1 LSEKLRRHKGKIF
14 AFSAPSGAG
23 KTTILKQVLKD
34 YPEIVFS
41 VSATTRKKRSDEV
54 DGREYFFISEEEFK
68 KKIDNDEFIEW
79 ENFFGYY
86 YGTLKSSVNK
96 NIEEGKSVFLE
107 LDVKGALNIK
117 KLYPDSVL
125 IFIEPPSFE
134 ELIKRLKKRN
144 TETEEDF
151 NKRIERAEMEL
162 SLKDKF
168 DYFVVN
174 NFLDKAVSEVRE
186 IIEKNK
192 KENVNAT

>member
-1 LSEKLRRHKGKIF
+1 MSKQKGKIF

-23 KTTILKQVLKD
+23 KTTILKQILKD
-34 YPEIVFS
+34 YPEFVFS
-41 VSATTRKKRSDEV
+41 VSATTRKKRNDEV
-54 DGREYFFISEEEFK
+54 EGREYFFISEEEFK
-68 KKIDNDEFIEW
+68 RKIKNNEFIEW
-79 ENFFGYY
+79 EKFYDYY
-86 YGTLKSSVNK
+86 YGTLKSFVNK
-96 NIEEGKSVFLE
+96 NLETGKYVFLE

-125 IFIEPPSFE
+125 IFIEPPSFD

-144 TETEEDF
+144 TDTEADF
-151 NKRIERAEMEL
+151 KKRIERAEMEL

-174 NFLDKAVSEVRE
+174 NFLDKAVLEVKK

-192 KENVNAT
+192 KENMNAT

>member
-1 LSEKLRRHKGKIF
+1 MNKHRGKIF

-54 DGREYFFISEEEFK
+54 NGREYFFISEDEFK
-68 KKIDNDEFIEW
+68 KRIEKGEFIEW
-79 ENFFGYY
+79 EKFYDYY
-86 YGTLKSSVNK
+86 YGTLKSFVNQ
-96 NIEEGKSVFLE
+96 NLEEGKSVFLE
-107 LDVKGALNIK
+107 LDVNGALNIK

-125 IFIEPPSFE
+125 IFIAPPSFD
-134 ELIKRLKKRN
+134 ELIMRLKKRN
-144 TETEEDF
+144 TETEEDLK
-151 NKRIERAEMEL
+151 KRIKRAKMEL
-162 SLKDKF
+162 SLKNKF

-174 NFLDKAVSEVRE
+174 NYLDKAVSEVKKIVE
-186 IIEKNK
+186 NNK

>member
-1 LSEKLRRHKGKIF
+1 MNKHRGKIF

-54 DGREYFFISEEEFK
+54 NGREYFFISEDEFK
-68 KKIDNDEFIEW
+68 KRIENGEFIEW
-79 ENFFGYY
+79 EKFYDYY
-86 YGTLKSSVNK
+86 YGTLKSFVNQ
-96 NIEEGKSVFLE
+96 NLEDGKSVFLE
-107 LDVKGALNIK
+107 LDVNGALNIK

-125 IFIEPPSFE
+125 IFIAPPSFD
-134 ELIKRLKKRN
+134 ELIMRLKKRN
-144 TETEEDF
+144 TETEEDLK
-151 NKRIERAEMEL
+151 KRIKRAKMEL
-162 SLKDKF
+162 SLKNKF

-174 NFLDKAVSEVRE
+174 NYLDKAVSEVKKIVE
-186 IIEKNK
+186 NNK